1 MQYALQVRSSDIKRH
16 SAVRCLPP
24 RHHLASKNCV
34 AADRRPL
41 LLYRKH
47 HSTATPAM
55 SSEEL
60 NLILMLADFNRER
73 IPERVVHSKGAG
85 AHGEFE
91 VSKSAG
97 VYLAL
102 AKTARRLHMTSRTFV
117 V

>member
-1 MQYALQVRSSDIKRH
+1 MPSTST
-16 SAVRCLPP
+16 PP
-24 RHHLASKNCV
+24 GIQNCV